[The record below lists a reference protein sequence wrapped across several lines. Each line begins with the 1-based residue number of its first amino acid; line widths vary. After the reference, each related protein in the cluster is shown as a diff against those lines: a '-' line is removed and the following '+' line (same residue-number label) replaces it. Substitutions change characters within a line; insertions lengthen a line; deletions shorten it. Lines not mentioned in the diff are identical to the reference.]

1 MVNEYIEIFKRQGVG
16 LSGKRQQHIAAVDKG
31 RQLIRVESVA
41 QVAQRIIHSAQDT
54 NTGQAHDFALVK
66 SILREELADILRL
79 RKDALGSE
87 DGAAAERYEK
97 ASKIAAHWIKNYT
110 EFNYRSLGSYTR
122 ADLEEIAALEDA
134 SVGPA

>member
-1 MVNEYIEIFKRQGVG
+1 MAKTIVITGVTRGIGRG
-16 LSGKRQQHIAAVDKG
+16 LAGEFDRLGHKVIGCG
-31 RQLIRVESVA
+31 RSND
-41 QVAQRIIHSAQDT
+41 QVAELQTAL
-54 NTGQAHDFALVK
+54 GQAHDFALVK

-110 EFNYRSLGSYTR
+110 ELDFRSLGSYTR
-122 ADLEEIAALEDA
+122 ADLEAIAAAEDA
-134 SVGPA
+134 F